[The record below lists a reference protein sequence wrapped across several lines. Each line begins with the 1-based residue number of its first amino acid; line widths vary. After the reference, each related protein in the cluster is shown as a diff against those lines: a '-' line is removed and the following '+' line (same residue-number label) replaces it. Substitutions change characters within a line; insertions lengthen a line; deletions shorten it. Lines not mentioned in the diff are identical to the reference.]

1 MTRLVDCSWRI
12 ITDSLDLARH
22 GGTCMR
28 LTAVVTAAALVGLS
42 PALASAQTTSDRPVL
57 TARLT
62 LGSIQ
67 GTVSDDHGGPPA
79 GAMVSALGATTALA
93 ITDAH
98 GKFLINALPPGE
110 YMLRV
115 HMAGFV
121 SSRRDYVKVG
131 TTPSV
136 IDRIQLTRVDP
147 TQPIEARPIMTA
159 GVVVPAETTD
169 DPDHPHTETAW
180 RLRHIK
186 RSILKQDGDVVSI
199 ADASSDEPLQT
210 TQASLFGRAFD
221 NAASFFTET
230 PFSGEVNLLT
240 TSAVADGSLFGP
252 DFMPRGVAYLS
263 IGAPLAG
270 GRWDLRAALNQSDL
284 SSWIVAGTY
293 ASQFSGGHSYS
304 TGISYSSQQYDSQDG
319 RPALLAAVPQI
330 SRSVGEL
337 FASDR
342 WAVVPGVTLDYGA
355 RYARYDYLTQRSLV
369 SPHVT
374 VLLTPF
380 DRTHITLGA
389 AQRMVAPGAEEF
401 LPSTTFGPWLP
412 PERTF
417 APLAGEELRVER
429 GRFFEIGLDPDL
441 TAGLN
446 IGVRHFQQN
455 IDDQLATLFGV
466 PVDGGPKSPGHY
478 YVASAGAVDA
488 EGWAIRLTG
497 VPSPHVRGSVD
508 YSVTQA
514 NWMSRG
520 DMAGIAIWAPEAIRP
535 RTEDIHDL
543 TTSVDTD
550 IPQTATRVFVL
561 YKINDAF
568 ARGGEPSHTTT
579 DARFDVQVNQAL
591 PFMPLH
597 SARWE
602 VLVGV
607 RNLFRDQA
615 DVASVYDELLVIRP
629 PKRVIGGVLVKF

>member
-1 MTRLVDCSWRI
+1 
-12 ITDSLDLARH
+12 
-22 GGTCMR
+22 MR
-28 LTAVVTAAALVGLS
+28 LRAIVTAAALVGF
-42 PALASAQTTSDRPVL
+42 PAAFASAQAPSARPQL

-67 GTVSDDHGGPPA
+67 GTVSDDRGGPIA

-98 GKFLINALPPGE
+98 GKFLLNALPPGD

-121 SSRRDYVKVG
+121 SSRRDFVKVG
-131 TTPSV
+131 NAPAV
-136 IDRIQLTRVDP
+136 IDRIQMTRIDGSAP
-147 TQPIEARPIMTA
+147 LDARPIMTA
-159 GVVVPAETTD
+159 GIAVPAETTE

-186 RSILKQDGDVVSI
+186 RSILKQNGDVVSI
-199 ADASSDEPLQT
+199 ADATSDQPLQT

-221 NAASFFTET
+221 NAASFFTDT

-240 TSAVADGSLFGP
+240 TSAVANGSLFGP

-293 ASQFSGGHSYS
+293 ASHLSGGHDYS
-304 TGISYSSQQYDSQDG
+304 AGISYSSQQYDSQDG
-319 RPALLAAVPQI
+319 RATLLAPVPQV

-337 FASDR
+337 FAADR
-342 WAVVPGVTLDYGA
+342 WVVVPGVTLDYGA
-355 RYARYDYLTQRSLV
+355 RYARYDYLAGRPLI
-369 SPHVT
+369 SPHLA
-374 VLLTPF
+374 VLLTPM
-380 DRTHITLGA
+380 DKTHITIA
-389 AQRMVAPGAEEF
+389 ASQRMVAPGTEEF
-401 LPSTTFGPWLP
+401 LPSTTLGPWLP

-417 APLAGEELRVER
+417 TALAGEELRVER
-429 GRFFEIGLDPDL
+429 GRFFDIGIDRDL
-441 TAGLN
+441 AAGLN
-446 IGVRHFQQN
+446 VAVRRFQQSV
-455 IDDQLATLFGV
+455 DDQLATLFGV
-466 PVDGGPKSPGHY
+466 PVDGGPNSPGHY

-488 EGWAIRLTG
+488 EGWAVRLTG
-497 VPSPHVRGSVD
+497 SPSAHVHGSID

-514 NWMSRG
+514 HWISRG
-520 DMAGIAIWAPEAIRP
+520 DMAAIAIWAPEAVRP
-535 RTEDIHDL
+535 RNEDVHDL
-543 TTSVDTD
+543 TTSLDTD

-561 YKINDAF
+561 YKMNDAF
-568 ARGGEPSHTTT
+568 ARGGEPSRNTA

-591 PFMPLH
+591 PFMPLR
-597 SARWE
+597 STRWE

-615 DVASVYDELLVIRP
+615 DVASIYDELLVVRP
-629 PKRVIGGVLVKF
+629 PTRVIGGVLVKF

>member
-1 MTRLVDCSWRI
+1 
-12 ITDSLDLARH
+12 
-22 GGTCMR
+22 MR
-28 LTAVVTAAALVGLS
+28 LTAVITAAALVGVTA
-42 PALASAQTTSDRPVL
+42 ALASAQTTSDRPVL

-67 GTVSDDHGGPPA
+67 GTVSDDHGGPLA
-79 GAMVSALGATTALA
+79 GAMVSALGATSALA

-98 GKFLINALPPGE
+98 GKFLLNALPPGD

-131 TTPSV
+131 TSPSV
-136 IDRIQLTRVDP
+136 IDRIQLTRIDS

-186 RSILKQDGDVVSI
+186 RSILKQNGDVVSI
-199 ADASSDEPLQT
+199 ADASTDEPLQT

-221 NAASFFTET
+221 NAASFFTDT

-240 TSAVADGSLFGP
+240 TSAVADGSLFGG

-270 GRWDLRAALNQSDL
+270 GRWGLRAALNQSDL

-304 TGISYSSQQYDSQDG
+304 AGISYSSQQYDSQDG

-342 WAVVPGVTLDYGA
+342 WAVVPGVALDYGA

-374 VLLTPF
+374 LLLTPIA
-380 DRTHITLGA
+380 RTHLTLA
-389 AQRMVAPGAEEF
+389 ASQRMVAPGTEEF

-417 APLAGEELRVER
+417 APLAGESLRVER
-429 GRFFEIGLDPDL
+429 ARFFDIGIDRDL

-446 IGVRHFQQN
+446 IGVRHFRQN
-455 IDDQLATLFGV
+455 IEDQLATLFGV

-488 EGWAIRLTG
+488 QGWAIRLTG
-497 VPSPHVRGSVD
+497 TPSSHVRGSID

-514 NWMSRG
+514 NWISRG
-520 DMAGIAIWAPEAIRP
+520 DMAAIAIWAPQAVRP
-535 RTEDIHDL
+535 RNEDVHDL
-543 TTSVDTD
+543 TTSLDTD
-550 IPQTATRVFVL
+550 IPQTSTRVFVL

-568 ARGGEPSHTTT
+568 ARGGEPSHTTA

-591 PFMPLH
+591 PFMPLR
-597 SARWE
+597 STRWE

>member
-1 MTRLVDCSWRI
+1 
-12 ITDSLDLARH
+12 
-22 GGTCMR
+22 MR
-28 LTAVVTAAALVGLS
+28 LTAIVTAAALVGL
-42 PALASAQTTSDRPVL
+42 PAALASAQTTSARPQL

-67 GTVSDDHGGPPA
+67 GTVSDDRGGPLA

-98 GKFLINALPPGE
+98 GKFLLNALPPGD

-121 SSRRDYVKVG
+121 SSRRDFVKVG
-131 TTPSV
+131 NTPAV
-136 IDRIQLTRVDP
+136 IDRIQLTRIDASGP
-147 TQPIEARPIMTA
+147 LDARPIMTA
-159 GVVVPAETTD
+159 GIAVPAETTE

-186 RSILKQDGDVVSI
+186 RSILKQNGDVVSI
-199 ADASSDEPLQT
+199 ADATAGEPLDT

-221 NAASFFTET
+221 NAANFFTDT

-240 TSAVADGSLFGP
+240 TSAIANGSLFGP
-252 DFMPRGVAYLS
+252 DFVPRGVAYLS

-293 ASQFSGGHSYS
+293 ASHLSGGHDYS
-304 TGISYSSQQYDSQDG
+304 AGISYSSQQYDSQDG
-319 RPALLAAVPQI
+319 RTTLLAAVPQI

-337 FASDR
+337 FAADR
-342 WAVVPGVTLDYGA
+342 WVVIPGVTLDYGA
-355 RYARYDYLTQRSLV
+355 RYARYDYLAQRSLV
-369 SPHVT
+369 SPHLAL
-374 VLLTPF
+374 LLTPLA
-380 DRTHITLGA
+380 RTHVTIA
-389 AQRMVAPGAEEF
+389 ASQRMVAPGTEEF
-401 LPSTTFGPWLP
+401 LPSTTLGPWLP

-417 APLAGEELRVER
+417 TPLAGEELRVER
-429 GRFFEIGLDPDL
+429 GRFFDVGIDRDL
-441 TAGLN
+441 APGLN
-446 IGVRHFQQN
+446 VGVRRFRQSV
-455 IDDQLATLFGV
+455 DDQLATIFGV
-466 PVDGGPKSPGHY
+466 PVDGGPNSPGHY

-488 EGWAIRLTG
+488 EGWAVRFTG
-497 VPSPHVRGSVD
+497 SPSAHVRGSID

-514 NWMSRG
+514 HWVSRG
-520 DMAGIAIWAPEAIRP
+520 DMAAIAVWAPEAVRP
-535 RTEDIHDL
+535 RNEDVHDL
-543 TTSVDTD
+543 TTSLDTD

-568 ARGGEPSHTTT
+568 PRGEPSRNAA

-591 PFMPLH
+591 PFMPLR
-597 SARWE
+597 STRWE

-615 DVASVYDELLVIRP
+615 DVASIYDELLVVRP

>member
-1 MTRLVDCSWRI
+1 
-12 ITDSLDLARH
+12 
-22 GGTCMR
+22 MR
-28 LTAVVTAAALVGLS
+28 LTAVITAAALVGVTA
-42 PALASAQTTSDRPVL
+42 ALASAQTTSDRPVL

-67 GTVSDDHGGPPA
+67 GTVSDDHGGPLA
-79 GAMVSALGATTALA
+79 GAMVSALGATSALA

-98 GKFLINALPPGE
+98 GKFLLNALPPGD

-131 TTPSV
+131 TSPSV
-136 IDRIQLTRVDP
+136 IDRIQLTRIDP

-186 RSILKQDGDVVSI
+186 RSVLKQNGDVVSI
-199 ADASSDEPLQT
+199 ADASTDEPLQT

-221 NAASFFTET
+221 NAASFFTDT

-240 TSAVADGSLFGP
+240 TSAVADGSLFGG

-270 GRWDLRAALNQSDL
+270 GRWGLRAALNQSDL

-304 TGISYSSQQYDSQDG
+304 AGISYSSQQYDSQDG

-342 WAVVPGVTLDYGA
+342 WAVVPGVALDYGA

-374 VLLTPF
+374 LLLTPIA
-380 DRTHITLGA
+380 RTHLTLA
-389 AQRMVAPGAEEF
+389 ASQRMVAPGTEEF

-417 APLAGEELRVER
+417 APLAGESLRVER
-429 GRFFEIGLDPDL
+429 ARFFDIGIDRDL

-446 IGVRHFQQN
+446 IGVRHFRQN
-455 IDDQLATLFGV
+455 IEDQLATLFGV

-488 EGWAIRLTG
+488 QGWAIRLTG
-497 VPSPHVRGSVD
+497 TPSSHVRGSID

-514 NWMSRG
+514 NWISRG
-520 DMAGIAIWAPEAIRP
+520 DMAAIAIWAPQAVRP
-535 RTEDIHDL
+535 RNEDVHDL
-543 TTSVDTD
+543 TTSLDTD
-550 IPQTATRVFVL
+550 IPQTSTRVFVL

-568 ARGGEPSHTTT
+568 ARGGEPSHTTA

-591 PFMPLH
+591 PFMPLR
-597 SARWE
+597 STRWE

>member
-1 MTRLVDCSWRI
+1 
-12 ITDSLDLARH
+12 
-22 GGTCMR
+22 MR
-28 LTAVVTAAALVGLS
+28 LTAVITAAALVGLS
-42 PALASAQTTSDRPVL
+42 AAMVSAQTGSDHPLV

-67 GTVSDDHGGPPA
+67 GTVSEDHGGPLA

-98 GKFLINALPPGE
+98 GRFLLNALPPGD

-121 SSRRDYVKVG
+121 SSRRDDVKVG
-131 TTPSV
+131 NMPAV
-136 IDRIQLTRVDP
+136 IDRIQLTRLDP
-147 TQPIEARPIMTA
+147 SQPIAARPIMTA
-159 GVVVPAETTD
+159 GVAVPAETVE

-199 ADASSDEPLQT
+199 ADATTDDPLQT

-240 TSAVADGSLFGP
+240 TSAVASGSPFGP

-270 GRWDLRAALNQSDL
+270 GRWALRAALNQSDL

-293 ASQFSGGHSYS
+293 ASHFSGGHDYS
-304 TGISYSSQQYDSQDG
+304 AGISYSSQQYDSQDG

-337 FASDR
+337 SADDR
-342 WAVVPGVTLDYGA
+342 WVIMPGLTLAYGA
-355 RYARYDYLTQRSLV
+355 RYARYDYLRQRSLL
-369 SPHVT
+369 SPHLAILLTPMDKTHVT
-374 VLLTPF
+374 VS
-380 DRTHITLGA
+380 A
-389 AQRMVAPGAEEF
+389 SQRMVAPGAEEF

-429 GRFFEIGLDPDL
+429 GRFFDVGLDRDL
-441 TAGLN
+441 TSRLN
-446 IGVRHFQQN
+446 IGIRHFEQS

-466 PVDGGPKSPGHY
+466 PLQGGPNSPGHY

-497 VPSPHVRGSVD
+497 LPSAHVHGSID

-514 NWMSRG
+514 HWISRG
-520 DMAGIAIWAPEAIRP
+520 DMAAIAIWAPEAIRP
-535 RTEDIHDL
+535 RNEDVHDL
-543 TTSVDTD
+543 TTSLDTD

-568 ARGGEPSHTTT
+568 ARGGEPSHSST

-591 PFMPLH
+591 PFMPLR
-597 SARWE
+597 STRWE

-607 RNLFRDQA
+607 RNLFRDQT
-615 DVASVYDELLVIRP
+615 DVASVYDELLVVRP
-629 PKRVIGGVLVKF
+629 PTRVIGGVLVKF